1 MRSAGEVFGLVLIV
15 VGVIVL
21 LGTVGADAG
30 LAASLQ
36 WLWPLLIVG
45 LGLWLLWE
53 AGNRRRSRPPAG
65 WSSWGTTPPPSAPG
79 TPPPPADAWSPDA
92 APSGAWPPGPDA
104 TPEAD
109 ASGPGP
115 AWPTSGSW
123 GAGTSGWRAGTSGT
137 AGTAGWG
144 TGAGAWGPGAFQDR
158 RFLGEIEVAGP
169 MQAGPMRIETV
180 IGEIRVDL
188 TQATF
193 PEGETP
199 IHVSAAIGEVRVLL
213 PADIPASVRAT
224 SMLGESEA
232 LGRVSGAFMGDVR
245 AETDDYAAATKR
257 IRLEAQSL
265 IGEVAVRRARPAGG
279 PDLARPPAAP
289 VAADPY
295 APAPADSSAADRLA
309 PPPADSSAADRLAPP
324 PADSSA
330 ADPYAPAA
338 TGRPVWTPPLAPGA
352 PVAPDEPATPEA
364 PGATDQ
370 PPAGPSA

>member
-45 LGLWLLWE
+45 LGLWLMWE

-65 WSSWGTTPPPSAPG
+65 WSSWATTPPPSAPG
-79 TPPPPADAWSPDA
+79 TPPSPADTRSAAAEPADAWSA
-92 APSGAWPPGPDA
+92 GTGP

-109 ASGPGP
+109 ATGPGP
-115 AWPTSGSW
+115 AWSTTESW
-123 GAGTSGWRAGTSGT
+123 EAGTSGWGAGASGTPGASGT
-137 AGTAGWG
+137 AGASGWGAGASGTPGWG
-144 TGAGAWGPGAFQDR
+144 TGANAWGPGAFQDR
-158 RFLGEIEVAGP
+158 RFLGEIELAGP
-169 MQAGPMRIETV
+169 MQAGPMRIETF
-180 IGEIRVDL
+180 IGEVRLDL

-193 PEGETP
+193 PDGETP
-199 IHVSAAIGEVRVLL
+199 IHVSTAIGEVRVLL
-213 PADIPASVRAT
+213 PADIPVSVRAT

-232 LGRVSGAFMGDVR
+232 LGRVSGAFMGDAR

-279 PDLARPPAAP
+279 PDPARPPAA
-289 VAADPY
+289 AATVDPL
-295 APAPADSSAADRLA
+295 APAHADSSAAGPFA
-309 PPPADSSAADRLAPP
+309 PPT
-324 PADSSA
+324 

-338 TGRPVWTPPLAPGA
+338 TDRPVWTSASLPGA
-352 PVAPDEPATPEA
+352 PVAPDEPASAEA
-364 PGATDQ
+364 PGAADE
-370 PPAGPSA
+370 PPAGPAA

>member
-53 AGNRRRSRPPAG
+53 AGNHRRSRPPAG

-79 TPPPPADAWSPDA
+79 APPPPAEGWSPDA
-92 APSGAWPPGPDA
+92 APPGAWPPGPGA

-109 ASGPGP
+109 ATGPGP
-115 AWPTSGSW
+115 AWSTSGSW
-123 GAGTSGWRAGTSGT
+123 GAGAPGWRAGASGT
-137 AGTAGWG
+137 AGTSGAPGTSGAAGWG
-144 TGAGAWGPGAFQDR
+144 TGADAWGPGGFQDR

-180 IGEIRVDL
+180 IGEVRLDL

-193 PEGETP
+193 PDGETL

-289 VAADPY
+289 AT
-295 APAPADSSAADRLA
+295 
-309 PPPADSSAADRLAPP
+309 
-324 PADSSA
+324 

-338 TGRPVWTPPLAPGA
+338 ADSPADRFARPTADSPVADPFAPAATDRPVWPPPSVSGA
-352 PVAPDEPATPEA
+352 PVAPDEPAPPEA
-364 PGATDQ
+364 PGATDP
-370 PPAGPSA
+370 PPAGPAA

>member
-45 LGLWLLWE
+45 LGLWLMWE

-65 WSSWGTTPPPSAPG
+65 WSSWATTPPPSAPG
-79 TPPPPADAWSPDA
+79 TPPSPADTRSAAAEPADAWSA
-92 APSGAWPPGPDA
+92 GTGP

-109 ASGPGP
+109 ATGPGP
-115 AWPTSGSW
+115 AWSTTESW
-123 GAGTSGWRAGTSGT
+123 EAGTSGWGAGVSGT
-137 AGTAGWG
+137 AGASRTPGWGAGASGTPGWG
-144 TGAGAWGPGAFQDR
+144 TGANAWGPGAFQDR
-158 RFLGEIEVAGP
+158 RFLGEIELAGP
-169 MQAGPMRIETV
+169 MQAGPMRIETF
-180 IGEIRVDL
+180 IGEVRLDL

-193 PEGETP
+193 PDGETP
-199 IHVSAAIGEVRVLL
+199 IHVSTAIGEVRVLL
-213 PADIPASVRAT
+213 PADIPVSVRAT

-232 LGRVSGAFMGDVR
+232 LGRVSGAFMGDAR

-279 PDLARPPAAP
+279 PDPARPPAA
-289 VAADPY
+289 AATVDPL
-295 APAPADSSAADRLA
+295 APAHADSSAAGPFA
-309 PPPADSSAADRLAPP
+309 PPT
-324 PADSSA
+324 

-338 TGRPVWTPPLAPGA
+338 TDRPVWTSPSLPGA
-352 PVAPDEPATPEA
+352 PVAPDEPASAEA
-364 PGATDQ
+364 PGAADE
-370 PPAGPSA
+370 PPAGPAA